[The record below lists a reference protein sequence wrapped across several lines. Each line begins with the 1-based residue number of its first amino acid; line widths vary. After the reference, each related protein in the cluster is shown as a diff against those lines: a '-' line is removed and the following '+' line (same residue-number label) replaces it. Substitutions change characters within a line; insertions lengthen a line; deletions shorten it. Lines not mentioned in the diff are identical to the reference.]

1 MIITRAPFRI
11 SFAGGG
17 SDLPSYYRRHGGC
30 VLSTTINRYVYIE
43 IHPFF
48 DEGRI
53 QLKYSRTE
61 NVASVDEIRHPI
73 FRESLRLFELNGV
86 ELTSTADIPSGT
98 GMGSS
103 SAFTVALLQAL
114 HAYRCRYRSKGDIAA
129 EACDMEIN
137 RIKSPIG
144 KQDQYASAFGGL
156 NLFRFNPDETVTVE
170 PVTIDSAMREQL
182 SLRLHLY
189 YTHEVRDANTILAV
203 QQTEVASSEAK
214 TRSMQRMAEI
224 AEQMR
229 IALVDSQLEYFGEL
243 LHEGWV
249 LKRSLTASISSNDI
263 DQLYAAGRAAGA
275 TGGKL
280 LGAGGGGFLLFYVE
294 EAKRDQFIK
303 TMAAVPCLKRTNFEL
318 EQSGVQVIHYT

>member
-30 VLSTTINRYVYIE
+30 VLSTSINRYVYIE

-48 DEGRI
+48 DEKRI
-53 QLKYSRTE
+53 QLKYSQTE
-61 NVASVDEIRHPI
+61 NVASLDEIRHPI
-73 FRESLRLFELNGV
+73 FRESLRQFGLSGV

-114 HAYRCRYRSKGDIAA
+114 HAHNCRYRSKGDIAA

-170 PVTIDSAMREQL
+170 PVTINKQMRDHLSA
-182 SLRLHLY
+182 RLHLY
-189 YTHEVRDANTILAV
+189 YTHEVRDANALLAV
-203 QQTEVASSEAK
+203 QQKEVAGSEAK
-214 TRSMQRMAEI
+214 TQSVQRMTRI
-224 AEQMR
+224 AELMR
-229 IALVDSQLEYFGEL
+229 IALVDNQLGDFGDL
-243 LHEGWV
+243 LHEGWL
-249 LKRSLTASISSNDI
+249 LKRSLTHSITNGDI
-263 DQLYAAGRAAGA
+263 DQLYEAGRSAGA
-275 TGGKL
+275 RGGKL
-280 LGAGGGGFLLFYVE
+280 LGAGGGGFLLFYVDE
-294 EAKRDQFIK
+294 DKREQFIHQ
-303 TMAAVPCLKRTNFEL
+303 MSSLARLKRTNFEF
-318 EQSGVQVIHYT
+318 EQGGVQVIHYE